1 MMINGEEY
9 LIPESLVGGPE
20 IDIGNPVETVLTKYH
35 PDTSII
41 ILNDG
46 QRSQDQNQ
54 VFKSD
59 IEKWIADV
67 EEGLADVNLR
77 QKYINLV
84 GFIMLTMLRLIIKDL
99 SPVSK
104 HIMTKIHDHYSN
116 LFSSDYP
123 LNNPVPPPN
132 ALCKEGIRTV
142 FKHLESSSKEVLSI
156 MVAARSMVSDGSRSR
171 HGVLD
176 ASCLL
181 TLKYTGM
188 GAYSHCITA
197 ALKYS
202 RTPYDLLTYVA
213 TKKNQPTCKG
223 ILDVLQNYEANNPI
237 LSTLQL

>member
-1 MMINGEEY
+1 MNWYFGTSDSKHLKNDTLAALYGMMINGEEY

-104 HIMTKIHDHYSN
+104 HIMTKIHDQ
-116 LFSSDYP
+116 LIIIP
-123 LNNPVPPPN
+123 
-132 ALCKEGIRTV
+132 
-142 FKHLESSSKEVLSI
+142 
-156 MVAARSMVSDGSRSR
+156 
-171 HGVLD
+171 
-176 ASCLL
+176 
-181 TLKYTGM
+181 
-188 GAYSHCITA
+188 
-197 ALKYS
+197 
-202 RTPYDLLTYVA
+202 TYLVV
-213 TKKNQPTCKG
+213 
-223 ILDVLQNYEANNPI
+223 II
-237 LSTLQL
+237 H